1 MLITKI
7 ENTVDVITNSLDLAE
22 KKNNLNKVRNL
33 SKFLLEI
40 YQLQKDISSL
50 QKEFFNRD
58 ITVSI
63 DVNVKSFSF
72 KMKQLSDLIEQ
83 GTIPTEREYMDIK
96 SGLVNSKNK
105 LTSYWKEMVS
115 ERTKPVIELL
125 TIVKDLLEND
135 NQPTF
140 IINKLNNLVLV
151 QPSTRS
157 FVELE
162 NLISLGTEIL
172 SYLHLNDTIIEFLQ
186 KVFDNKATVSDLSPQ
201 VLLWLKENDLK
212 DALKLR
218 FS

>member
-1 MLITKI
+1 MLLTKI
-7 ENTVDVITNSLDLAE
+7 DNTVDVITHSLDLAE
-22 KKNNLNKVRNL
+22 KKNNHNKVKNL

-40 YQLQKDISSL
+40 YQLQKDLSSL
-50 QKEFFNRD
+50 QKEFSKRD

-63 DVNVKSFSF
+63 DVNVKFFSI
-72 KMKQLSDLIEQ
+72 KMKQLSDLIDQ

-96 SGLVNSKNK
+96 SKLVNSKK
-105 LTSYWKEMVS
+105 KFTECWMELVKE
-115 ERTKPVIELL
+115 RIKPVIELL
-125 TIVKDLLEND
+125 TIVKNLLGND

-151 QPSTRS
+151 QPSTKS

-162 NLISLGTEIL
+162 NLISQGTGIL
-172 SYLHLNDTIIEFLQ
+172 SNLHLNDTIIGFLQ

-201 VLLWLKENDLK
+201 VLLWLQENDLNK
-212 DALKLR
+212 ALKLR